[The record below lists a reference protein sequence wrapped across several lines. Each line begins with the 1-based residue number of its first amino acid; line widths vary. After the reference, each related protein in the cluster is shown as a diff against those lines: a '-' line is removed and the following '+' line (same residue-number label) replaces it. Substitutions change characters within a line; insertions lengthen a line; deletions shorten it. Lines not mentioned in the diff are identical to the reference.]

1 MKKLLILPAIC
12 FALPVM
18 AQQLITGSVLDE
30 TTRLPVKGIT
40 VAIQNTKTATT
51 TDQSGK
57 FSLSTNENN
66 ISLVILG
73 KGYEEKVLSLELPLS
88 EPLRI
93 YLLEKVAQ
101 IDEVILTTGYQKI
114 PKERSTGSFSSVGKT
129 ALNTQVSTN
138 ILDRLA
144 ATANGIV
151 ISRGTSQGTPQIMVR
166 GLSTIQGPKAP
177 LIVVDNFPYEGDISN
192 FNPNIVENIII
203 LKDAAAASIWGARA
217 ANGVIVITTKGAK
230 YNQPITV
237 DFNTFLTTS
246 PKPDLNYLKVISSAD
261 FIDVEQELFKKNFY
275 NTDINSSSH
284 PVLSPVVDLLNKEKK
299 GLLSHE
305 TVQKEIER
313 LKVIDSRDQF
323 KRYMYQPLENR
334 QYSLS
339 MAGGAPQFSWT
350 SSLGYDDN
358 TGNLGE
364 NYQRMNLRFQN
375 NWQPLK
381 NLTLNTGIFF
391 IHSATRNGRS
401 AYGSIIMKTNAV
413 PYMEMADANGNTL
426 IVSKSFEQGYKS
438 GLGNGKLLDWNYYPL
453 TDWQHF
459 SGTGRSSEIIL
470 NTGLNYKILKGL
482 DADLKYQYQ
491 RTTGLSNSL
500 YDEESYYVRDY
511 VNRFTVINSNGSL
524 TYNVPKG
531 SILDKTTSQLLI
543 NNFRG
548 QLNFN
553 RGFGKHQVTAIAGG
567 EVRDA
572 NSQSAN
578 TRYYGYDPNNLSF
591 GTVDFKNKYPLIT
604 GGTSF
609 IDNLNALRET
619 NNRFVSVYA
628 NAAYTFDNRYTISGS
643 ARRDASNLFG
653 LKTNDQWNP
662 FWSAGLSWNVSNEK
676 FYPLKWLPELK
687 LRGSYGY
694 NGNINPAMVAVTTMA
709 ILGVSTY
716 TQEQMAR
723 FDNYYNP
730 QLRWETVRMINA
742 GLDFAT
748 RNNRI
753 SGSVEYFRKKGE
765 NLFGQVPLDYT
776 IGLTSL
782 VWNVA
787 GIEGNG
793 IDVELRTININKAF
807 SWQTTANFS
816 TYKDKVTKYYPSSA
830 IARNFV
836 LSSVPISGIE
846 GLPVYSIFAYQ
857 WAGLDPHNG
866 DPRGYLNGE
875 VSKDYA
881 KMMGADVKDLQYFG
895 SAIPT
900 VYGSFTNTFS
910 YKQLTLDVGITYKL
924 GYYFRRPSINYTSLF
939 KDWVGHSDYALRW
952 QKPGDEAFT
961 DVPSNQYQTNSNR
974 DAFYAGSAALIEKGD
989 HIRLQYINLG
999 YEINKKKWQQMPLKA
1014 LQLYAN
1020 VSNLGILWQES
1031 KSGIDPDFNLGS
1043 YVVKPPVMYT
1053 LGLKAKF

>member
-1 MKKLLILPAIC
+1 MKKLLMLPATC
-12 FALPVM
+12 FAFPIM
-18 AQQLITGSVLDE
+18 AQQIITGSVLDE

-51 TDQSGK
+51 TDQNGK
-57 FSLSTNENN
+57 FSLSTDEKR

-73 KGYEEKVLSLELPLS
+73 KGYEEKVLPLELPLP

-93 YLLEKVAQ
+93 YLSEKVAQ
-101 IDEVILTTGYQKI
+101 IDEVVLTTGYQKI
-114 PKERSTGSFSSVGKT
+114 SKERSTGSFSAVGKT

-144 ATANGIV
+144 GTANGIV

-192 FNPNIVENIII
+192 INPNIVENITI

-313 LKVIDSRDQF
+313 LKGIDSRDQF
-323 KRYMYQPLENR
+323 KRYMYQPLDNR

-339 MAGGAPQFSWT
+339 MAGGAQQFSWT

-375 NWQPLK
+375 SWQPLK
-381 NLTLNTGIFF
+381 NFTLNTGIFF
-391 IHSATRNGRS
+391 THSATRNGRS

-413 PYMEMADANGNTL
+413 PYMEMADANGNAL

-459 SGTGRSSEIIL
+459 SVTGRSSEIIL
-470 NTGLNYKILKGL
+470 NAGLNYKILKGF
-482 DADLKYQYQ
+482 DSDLKYQYQ

-553 RGFGKHQVTAIAGG
+553 RGFGKHQVSAIAGG

-572 NSQSAN
+572 NSQSVN
-578 TRYYGYDPNNLSF
+578 TRYYGYDSNNLSF

-619 NNRFVSVYA
+619 NNRFVSIYA

-676 FYPLKWLPELK
+676 FYPLSWLPELK

-787 GIEGNG
+787 GIEGSG

-807 SWQTTANFS
+807 RWQTTANFS
-816 TYKDKVTKYYPSSA
+816 TYKDKVTKYYPSST

-846 GLPVYSIFAYQ
+846 GLPIYSIFAYQ
-857 WAGLDPHNG
+857 WAGLDPQNG

-881 KMMGADVKDLQYFG
+881 KIMGADVKDLQYFG

-900 VYGSFTNTFS
+900 VYGSLTNTFS
-910 YKQLTLDVGITYKL
+910 YKQFTLDVGITYKL

-952 QKPGDEAFT
+952 QKPGDEVFT

-999 YEINKKKWQQMPLKA
+999 YEINKKQWQQMPLKA

-1020 VSNLGILWQES
+1020 ISNLGILWQES

>member
-1 MKKLLILPAIC
+1 M
-12 FALPVM
+12 
-18 AQQLITGSVLDE
+18 
-30 TTRLPVKGIT
+30 
-40 VAIQNTKTATT
+40 
-51 TDQSGK
+51 
-57 FSLSTNENN
+57 
-66 ISLVILG
+66 
-73 KGYEEKVLSLELPLS
+73 
-88 EPLRI
+88 
-93 YLLEKVAQ
+93 
-101 IDEVILTTGYQKI
+101 
-114 PKERSTGSFSSVGKT
+114 
-129 ALNTQVSTN
+129 
-138 ILDRLA
+138 
-144 ATANGIV
+144 
-151 ISRGTSQGTPQIMVR
+151 
-166 GLSTIQGPKAP
+166 
-177 LIVVDNFPYEGDISN
+177 
-192 FNPNIVENIII
+192 
-203 LKDAAAASIWGARA
+203 
-217 ANGVIVITTKGAK
+217 
-230 YNQPITV
+230 
-237 DFNTFLTTS
+237 
-246 PKPDLNYLKVISSAD
+246 
-261 FIDVEQELFKKNFY
+261 
-275 NTDINSSSH
+275 
-284 PVLSPVVDLLNKEKK
+284 
-299 GLLSHE
+299 
-305 TVQKEIER
+305 
-313 LKVIDSRDQF
+313 
-323 KRYMYQPLENR
+323 
-334 QYSLS
+334 
-339 MAGGAPQFSWT
+339 
-350 SSLGYDDN
+350 
-358 TGNLGE
+358 
-364 NYQRMNLRFQN
+364 
-375 NWQPLK
+375 
-381 NLTLNTGIFF
+381 
-391 IHSATRNGRS
+391 
-401 AYGSIIMKTNAV
+401 
-413 PYMEMADANGNTL
+413 
-426 IVSKSFEQGYKS
+426 
-438 GLGNGKLLDWNYYPL
+438 
-453 TDWQHF
+453 
-459 SGTGRSSEIIL
+459 
-470 NTGLNYKILKGL
+470 
-482 DADLKYQYQ
+482 
-491 RTTGLSNSL
+491 
-500 YDEESYYVRDY
+500 
-511 VNRFTVINSNGSL
+511 
-524 TYNVPKG
+524 
-531 SILDKTTSQLLI
+531 DKTTSQLFI

-553 RGFGKHQVTAIAGG
+553 RGFGKHQVSAIAGG

-591 GTVDFKNKYPLIT
+591 GTVDLKNKYPLIT

-609 IDNLNALRET
+609 IDNLNALRES

-676 FYPLKWLPELK
+676 FYPFSWLPELK

-709 ILGVSTY
+709 ILDVSTY

-730 QLRWETVRMINA
+730 QLRWETVRMVNA
-742 GLDFAT
+742 GLDFAI

-793 IDVELRTININKAF
+793 VDVELRTININKGF
-807 SWQTTANFS
+807 RWLTTANFS
-816 TYKDKVTKYYPSSA
+816 TYKDKVTKYYPSST

-846 GLPVYSIFAYQ
+846 GLPVYSIFAYR
-857 WAGLDPHNG
+857 WAGLDPQNG

-881 KMMGADVKDLQYFG
+881 KMMGVDVKDLQYFG

-900 VYGSFTNTFS
+900 VYGSLTNTFS
-910 YKQLTLDVGITYKL
+910 YKQFTLDVGVTYKL

-999 YEINKKKWQQMPLKA
+999 YEINKKQWQQIPLKA

-1020 VSNLGILWQES
+1020 ISNLGILWQES

-1043 YVVKPPVMYT
+1043 NVIKPPVMYT